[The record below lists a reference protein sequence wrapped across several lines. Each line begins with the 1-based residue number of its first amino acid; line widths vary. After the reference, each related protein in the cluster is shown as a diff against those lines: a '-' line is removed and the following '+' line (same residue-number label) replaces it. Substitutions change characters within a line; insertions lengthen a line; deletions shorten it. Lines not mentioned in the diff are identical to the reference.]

1 VACLIKKMALALLPA
16 PVKSKIMYYKE
27 RTIIQMDVDELQV
40 SIEAMLT
47 KKVDD
52 LMGKIEKH

>member
-1 VACLIKKMALALLPA
+1 MALALPA

-27 RTIIQMDVDELQV
+27 ITIIQMDATELV
-40 SIEAMLT
+40 ESIEAMLT

-52 LMGKIEKH
+52 MMGKIENH